1 MKQLT
6 QTEEIIHRKDPA
18 PSWKDRDTLVAEV
31 FNEITRTE
39 AILHA
44 YISPDNQSMLST
56 VEQFL
61 SKLDQEQEKMFKVS
75 QHIYE
80 QAKGRLE
87 NAAKVEITQ
96 LLVASQTRVEE
107 LITSHTNLQVLITDP
122 VTERLNQLK
131 SDTSIIAEHQQ
142 ETNTKIEKYFSE
154 LQNTLLLMPHIRQN
168 VMNHDEANIDEIN
181 RLEDPTTDK
190 IGELIIAE
198 GFEVRDRFKTWK
210 EAQKSLGRAHD
221 TSFEAFI
228 RTTEYIQIIT
238 QTASQRL
245 IVSQPLE
252 NEKESFLSLMLK
264 QLNTIIAARRDLFK
278 KADELKH
285 LFESNLNRDSIIL
298 LESELDSNAT
308 ENNLLNIFSVNL
320 QWMPNDW
327 NYPEKENENAS
338 LILSEKEN
346 RPVDLS
352 FNQESQLIENE
363 IKVIDFVKA
372 EDDQN
377 NINPQFIDN
386 VSDGVPSD
394 KSVFEEIQGQPAD
407 NHLETKI
414 EVIPYSNQI
423 ANEADEENGQEILK
437 VFFENEQGS
446 RRKNPDEY
454 ALHAL
459 RNFLKKKQLI
469 LSSTSADKIV
479 MQKNYAEKHA
489 KLLLP
494 EQFKDW
500 YFTENVIR
508 CLMTSN
514 ELSENYLPEFFK
526 SFNKLVLE
534 KKVGNPKHQKRYL
547 DILLKCLNTP
557 DKEILDNLMEKKYF
571 KLVKT
576 RRTILLTTINN
587 FTSAADTIAMD
598 QAALWFIPKVNPY
611 EQFPEIAF
619 EHFKWHLLNA
629 SELRKKELESKKINH
644 KNKKKHTKDLPR
656 WIKELNDFWAD
667 HKDHIV
673 GYIVQSFQL
682 REESLEETIVF
693 TLQHIHTNKSF
704 AIEFFQKLNEKIT
717 DKINQSIDP
726 ALKISYETAYKTA
739 LIKGEEFIDKKLIDV
754 TSSIKEGNQGIHG
767 NNQRF
772 SAQLKETLNRPQNHT
787 IKTFEK
793 LQVLFQTLSQ
803 DLVPQSIENVNSP
816 IAAPSISIF
825 KEGTGLKNGSINARR
840 PGSKKFGEHEVVN
853 FDEGNAESNENES
866 SPLLKQHPSSQ
877 VPKHQV
883 HKKNKLG

>member
-18 PSWKDRDTLVAEV
+18 PSWKDRDALVAEV
-31 FNEITRTE
+31 FNEITTTE
-39 AILHA
+39 AILRA

-56 VEQFL
+56 EEQFV

-75 QHIYE
+75 QHIYD

-107 LITSHTNLQVLITDP
+107 LITSHTNLQDLITDP

-131 SDTSIIAEHQQ
+131 SDTLIVAKQTQ

-168 VMNHDEANIDEIN
+168 VMNHDEANINEIN
-181 RLEDPTTDK
+181 RLEDPTNDK

-198 GFEVRDRFKTWK
+198 AFEVRDRFKTWK

-221 TSFEAFI
+221 ISYEAFI
-228 RTTEYIQIIT
+228 QTTEYVQIIT
-238 QTASQRL
+238 QTASQRI

-252 NEKESFLSLMLK
+252 DEKESFLSLMLK
-264 QLNTIIAARRDLFK
+264 QLNTIKAARRELFK

-285 LFESNLNRDSIIL
+285 LLENDLNRDSIIL
-298 LESELDSNAT
+298 LESELDSNAK

-327 NYPEKENENAS
+327 NYREKENENAS
-338 LILSEKEN
+338 LILIEQEN

-352 FNQESQLIENE
+352 FNQENQFLLNE
-363 IKVIDFVKA
+363 IIVMDFVKA
-372 EDDQN
+372 EDNQN

-423 ANEADEENGQEILK
+423 ADEENEQEILK
-437 VFFENEQGS
+437 GFFENEQGS

-469 LSSTSADKIV
+469 LSSSSADKIV

-489 KLLLP
+489 RLLLP
-494 EQFKDW
+494 EQYKDW
-500 YFTENVIR
+500 HFTENVIS

-526 SFNKLVLE
+526 SFNEIVLE
-534 KKVGNPKHQKRYL
+534 KKVGNAKHQKRYL
-547 DILLKCLNTP
+547 DILLQCLNTP

-587 FTSAADTIAMD
+587 FISAADTIAKD

-667 HKDHIV
+667 HNGHIV
-673 GYIVQSFQL
+673 GHIVQSFQL

-717 DKINQSIDP
+717 DKINQPSDP
-726 ALKISYETAYKTA
+726 ALKIAYEIAYKTT
-739 LIKGEEFIDKKLIDV
+739 LIKGEEFIDKKIIDV
-754 TSSIKEGNQGIHG
+754 TSSIKEVNRGMHRNHK
-767 NNQRF
+767 RF
-772 SAQLKETLNRPQNHT
+772 TPELKEILNRPHIHT
-787 IKTFEK
+787 IKTFEE
-793 LQVLFQTLSQ
+793 LQMLFQKLLQ
-803 DLVPQSIENVNSP
+803 DLVPQSIENVNPP

-825 KEGTGLKNGSINARR
+825 KEGTGLKSGSINARR